1 MQRRSPCR
9 SVYYVQPPQN
19 GTASYAYASK
29 IAEQAISV
37 GSEGRY
43 FGYWWS
49 GNLMVNRAVEEGI
62 KKARRSFFHHG
73 AAIGVFQGD
82 LSPLSSRAVV
92 ESCVMPVLLY
102 SCENMGFNG
111 AANFPWRHCAW

>member
-1 MQRRSPCR
+1 MSQCILRSALKMELLP
-9 SVYYVQPPQN
+9 S
-19 GTASYAYASK
+19 TYAYARVQN

-37 GSEGRY
+37 GSEGKC
-43 FGYWWS
+43 FGYWWP
-49 GNLMVNRAVEEGI
+49 GNLMANRAVEEGI

-111 AANFPWRHCAW
+111 AANFP